1 MAEPR
6 PKRPCLAKLRIG
18 FVVGKE
24 DGDLVRA
31 PGLPTQHHRAPEE
44 NEVLPKGGGPL
55 CHSDV
60 ALWWWARTH
69 YDQSVECDLIEG
81 PGEVTRERLVKNDVN
96 LLLGWDAVSAH
107 LEEFDG
113 SGGFEAG
120 HGDRM
125 AALLR
130 DPRCKVFPPAALQDL
145 CNAKGNYVKACA
157 SQNVPTAPTVVYD
170 CASIEDG
177 AQFAIDAAAKQG
189 WKKFVVKPSPS
200 SWSRGVEAFLTKSA
214 QVNPQR
220 VEKYFR
226 ENEPSAK
233 SILVQRHLGGLAR
246 LPETRCFF
254 VGGEFAYAVANST
267 HSPGKK
273 FDLTSCPESAS
284 SRDLPAK
291 YWRPHAALAR
301 RVLDEVLPPLY
312 SFDGRRNLCEER
324 YAWPVRV
331 DVGTHARAD
340 LAGLAE
346 PSESRKQ
353 TCFVN
358 EVEIVP
364 TLYLA
369 AKFGHRQ
376 DYVAAYG
383 RALLKTAFEACGREA
398 PAPDAPD
405 TASSSPLAEAN
416 QSP

>member
-1 MAEPR
+1 M
-6 PKRPCLAKLRIG
+6 
-18 FVVGKE
+18 
-24 DGDLVRA
+24 
-31 PGLPTQHHRAPEE
+31 
-44 NEVLPKGGGPL
+44 
-55 CHSDV
+55 

-291 YWRPHAALAR
+291 YWRPHAALAK

-312 SFDGRRNLCEER
+312 SFDGRRNLCAER

-340 LAGLAE
+340 LDGLAE

-364 TLYLA
+364 LSLI
-369 AKFGHRQ
+369 HI
-376 DYVAAYG
+376 
-383 RALLKTAFEACGREA
+383 
-398 PAPDAPD
+398 
-405 TASSSPLAEAN
+405 
-416 QSP
+416 